1 VSLNSAQNLQKM
13 QHFVGVVED
22 RNDPLQIGRVK
33 VRCFGIHTEDKSAI
47 PTKQLPWAMP
57 IMPYNSASMSG
68 IGISGTGPVEGT
80 VVFGL
85 FLDGQEQQ
93 QPIVLGTM
101 VGIPKDKIPKTV
113 GFSDPLGVYP
123 KEKYLKQSSTNKLAR
138 GDDAWSEE
146 SLAVKVRDRVTDV
159 PTAVPP
165 TAASVRD
172 LDGPITP
179 NTAKDNMGAPEDF
192 YFRNKW
198 SEPNPRSGGN
208 AGLKD
213 NDHCWLDEDQAQSH
227 PWQEQ
232 KLNDGSKP
240 SQQPSKSTYPMNHTY
255 TTESG
260 HVMEYDDTPD
270 GERIHQ
276 YHKKGTFYE
285 IQPDGSR
292 VTKIVGD
299 DYEIFL
305 RGKNVVVEGNMNL
318 TVKGDVRLLTQ
329 GNMYQEVAGDYHLR
343 VDGDMVTKIRGNE
356 QKVVLTNQATQINGY
371 RKERVT
377 GNYKKT
383 VEGDHEVKIKGTS
396 NTIFSSNVMID
407 TDGWTRQNIGGSL
420 TISVGANTN
429 LIIGSSKDAAK
440 GMPGTSDSASGAGRA
455 ANTEINRYAANTG
468 RLNIKSTSSMNFD
481 TGSNYNIK
489 VASAYDLS
497 VGSTYKTSVGG
508 AAHQTYSSTYYVKY
522 TGENHFDHNGVWRE
536 MKGSDKYNRHK
547 DGIDYTC
554 PDDPTRPGEVNCDPL
569 ETPASPSHP
578 G

>member
-1 VSLNSAQNLQKM
+1 M

-198 SEPNPRSGGN
+198 SEPNPRRGGN

-213 NDHCWLDEDQAQSH
+213 NDHCWLDENQAQSH

-232 KLNDGSKP
+232 KLEDGSKP
-240 SQQPSKSTYPMNHTY
+240 KEQPSKSTYPMNHTY

-260 HVMEYDDTPD
+260 HVMEYDDTE
-270 GERIHQ
+270 GAERIHQ
-276 YHKKGTFYE
+276 YHMKGTFYE

-292 VTKIVGD
+292 VTKVVGD
-299 DYEIFL
+299 DYVIFMK
-305 RGKNVVVEGNMNL
+305 GKNVVVEGNMNL
-318 TVKGDVRLLTQ
+318 TVKGDVRLFVEKNL
-329 GNMYQEVAGDYHLR
+329 YQEVKGDYHLR
-343 VDGDMVTKIRGNE
+343 VDGDMVTKIQGNE
-356 QKVVLTNQATQINGY
+356 QKIVLTNKATQINKN
-371 RKERVT
+371 RSTRIT
-377 GNYKKT
+377 GNDKHET
-383 VEGDHEVKIKGTS
+383 VGDTANLYKGTS
-396 NTIFSSNVMID
+396 NTIHQNNVD
-407 TDGWTRQNIGGSL
+407 LNITGFERRK
-420 TISVGANTN
+420 ISKSFTCSTAGNTN
-429 LIIGSSKDAAK
+429 
-440 GMPGTSDSASGAGRA
+440 
-455 ANTEINRYAANTG
+455 
-468 RLNIKSTSSMNFD
+468 FVV
-481 TGSNYNIK
+481 GSNYNVKAVSNVNIHTESGLNMDS
-489 VASAYDLS
+489 SADTTIDTPTNFLVGTNTKPGQATVEAGRIDL
-497 VGSTYKTSVGG
+497 
-508 AAHQTYSSTYYVKY
+508 
-522 TGENHFDHNGVWRE
+522 N
-536 MKGSDKYNRHK
+536 
-547 DGIDYTC
+547 
-554 PDDPTRPGEVNCDPL
+554 P
-569 ETPASPSHP
+569 
-578 G
+578 